1 MDSISKVFAILIAI
15 LLLYVFP
22 ISAAFNQQD
31 DVSELVVLRATT
43 SFVNAVRDKGY
54 ISPVMYN
61 DFLQAIHA
69 TGNTFDVQLEH
80 GQKRYIPV
88 YADPLRQESFRGEY
102 VVHYDMFYNAQILPV
117 LFPNNAAGKD
127 DPARRYKLHA
137 GDTFYV
143 VVKNTNRTNGTILH
157 DFLNNASSPQEK
169 IFIPYGGVVRNEDH

>member
-1 MDSISKVFAILIAI
+1 MNSFSKVFAILISI

-22 ISAAFNQQD
+22 ISATFNQQD
-31 DVSELVVLRATT
+31 DVSELVALRATT
-43 SFVNAVRDKGY
+43 SFVDAVRDKGF
-54 ISPVMYN
+54 ITPTMYN

-69 TGNTFDVQLEH
+69 TGNTFDVQMEH

-88 YADPLRQESFRGEY
+88 YDDPARPDTFRNDY
-102 VVHYDMFYNAQILPV
+102 TVQYDKFYNAQILPV
-117 LFPNNAAGKD
+117 LFPDSAAGKD
-127 DPARRYKLHA
+127 DPKRRYKLQA

-169 IFIPYGGVVRNEDH
+169 IFIPYGGVVRNEDD